1 MARNSY
7 PHMVFIQPDAG
18 LDKESLTEALG
29 VLFPGANVQDRPLRL
44 DLDLDGYVFS
54 FWFEEAEGVAEMYAT
69 YLPEGARRRWLSR
82 CEAMIDFHGAP
93 DANGTRAGDA
103 EQIVAAMYD
112 CDGVEVFSEEA
123 KRFLGMDYGDEAAA
137 TPEPAAAPPSPAAAP
152 VPPPPPAPTATPEP
166 AATPEPLATPEPTP
180 FPAPQPPAPAAPT
193 PSAVPEPLAPAAQQ
207 PRPEAPAFPARTPA
221 PWAAPSVPS
230 VPPPAPP
237 TPSVPSAPPPA
248 PSVPSA
254 PPPAPS
260 APPPPPATTPTADP
274 GAWGQDRGVEDDLD
288 DEKKGRIRRWFAR
301 REGR

>member
-123 KRFLGMDYGDEAAA
+123 KRFLGMDYGEVPAATPEAPAAA
-137 TPEPAAAPPSPAAAP
+137 TVPPPPPEPAAAPQ
-152 VPPPPPAPTATPEP
+152 P
-166 AATPEPLATPEPTP
+166 AATPQPTPAPQPAAMPEPTP

-193 PSAVPEPLAPAAQQ
+193 PSALPQPLAPAAQQ
-207 PRPEAPAFPARTPA
+207 ARPEAPAFPARTPA
-221 PWAAPSVPS
+221 PWAEPAVPS
-230 VPPPAPP
+230 VPPPP
-237 TPSVPSAPPPA
+237 PSVPDAPGPPA
-248 PSVPSA
+248 SV
-254 PPPAPS
+254 PS

-274 GAWGQDRGVEDDLD
+274 GASEQDRGLEGDQD

-301 REGR
+301 REDR